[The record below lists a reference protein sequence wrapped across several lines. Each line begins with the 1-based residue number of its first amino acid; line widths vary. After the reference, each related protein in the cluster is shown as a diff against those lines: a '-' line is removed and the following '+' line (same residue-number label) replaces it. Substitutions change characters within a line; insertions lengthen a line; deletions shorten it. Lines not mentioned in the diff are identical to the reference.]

1 MKSAFLALLIATLA
15 LPAAAQLVRK
25 TDSNQPIAIT
35 ADNLEVQQ
43 NQQVATFTGKVEAVQ
58 GDMRLKADTLKVFYR
73 QGGGQNGPAPQRPGQ
88 AARPAQPA
96 ATPDTVGGNSISR
109 IEAYGN
115 VFVSSP
121 EETGTG
127 EKGVYDVDKRTVVL
141 EGASVVLTRGQ
152 SVLKG
157 QRMTMNLDTGQSV
170 MQVAPGQR
178 VQGLFVPGTQDGQ
191 PAPAKP
197 APRR

>member
-1 MKSAFLALLIATLA
+1 MKSALLALLIATLA

-25 TDSNQPIAIT
+25 ADSNQPIAIS

-43 NQQVATFTGKVEAVQ
+43 NSQVATFTGKVEAVQ

-73 QGGGQNGPAPQRPGQ
+73 QSGGQTGPAPQRPAGAP
-88 AARPAQPA
+88 AARPAPA
-96 ATPDTVGGNSISR
+96 APEAVGGNSISR

-121 EETGTG
+121 DETGTG

-141 EGASVVLTRGQ
+141 EGATVVLTRGQ
-152 SVLKG
+152 NVLKG
-157 QRMTMNLDTGQSV
+157 QRMTMNLETGQSV

-178 VQGLFVPGTQDGQ
+178 VQGLFMPGTQDGQ
-191 PAPAKP
+191 PAPAAP